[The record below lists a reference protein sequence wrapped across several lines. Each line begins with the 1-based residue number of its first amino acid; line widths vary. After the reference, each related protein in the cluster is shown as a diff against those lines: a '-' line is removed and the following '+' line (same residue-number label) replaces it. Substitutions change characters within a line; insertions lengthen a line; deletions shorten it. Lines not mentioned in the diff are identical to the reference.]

1 MFIVPIVAFLP
12 AQAEYK
18 IVEVRREAKFA
29 GKLGQLV
36 SEDLIVEA
44 TGTRILVHVAG
55 SYHTMCVR
63 PGQRLHEGDTITIR
77 GEAPSEGATIP
88 RGRIARV

>member
-1 MFIVPIVAFLP
+1 MLIVPIVAFQP
-12 AQAEYK
+12 TQAEYK
-18 IVEVRREAKFA
+18 IVEIRRESKFA
-29 GKLGQLV
+29 GKLGHRV
-36 SEDLIVEA
+36 SENLVVEA
-44 TGTRILVHVAG
+44 AGTRILVHIAG

-88 RGRIARV
+88 RGRISKA